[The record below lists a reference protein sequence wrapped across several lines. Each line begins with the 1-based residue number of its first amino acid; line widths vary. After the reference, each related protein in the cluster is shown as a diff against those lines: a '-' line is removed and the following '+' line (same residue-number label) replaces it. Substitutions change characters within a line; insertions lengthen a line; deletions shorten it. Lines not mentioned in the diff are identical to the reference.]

1 MRVRYNALARADVV
15 DILKYYEHEA
25 GHRTAVDFFAELTQ
39 AIKRIAAAPSAFEEI
54 AQGIRR
60 CLIRRFPYQI
70 NYEIVDINTIK
81 ILVIKYQRRDPD
93 FGLDR

>member
-54 AQGIRR
+54 AARHQT
-60 CLIRRFPYQI
+60 LPNQ
-70 NYEIVDINTIK
+70 TISVSDK
-81 ILVIKYQRRDPD
+81 SRDC
-93 FGLDR
+93 